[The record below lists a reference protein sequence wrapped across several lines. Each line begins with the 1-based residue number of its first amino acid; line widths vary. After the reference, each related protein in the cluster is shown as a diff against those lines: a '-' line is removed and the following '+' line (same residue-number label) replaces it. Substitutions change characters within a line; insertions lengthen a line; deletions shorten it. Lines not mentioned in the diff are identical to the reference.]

1 MSELLGIC
9 FWREGFE
16 GAFGPERTG
25 EKGGFG
31 GRALKAHL
39 DRSGRGRKGVAG
51 ERGAEMVVWFG
62 GCGDF
67 GRKSP

>member
-1 MSELLGIC
+1 MK
-9 FWREGFE
+9 
-16 GAFGPERTG
+16 PP
-25 EKGGFG
+25 
-31 GRALKAHL
+31 L
-39 DRSGRGRKGVAG
+39 DRIGWWRKGVAG